1 MRLPQLQALASSLG
15 ISGISKLRKG
25 DLVAAIA
32 AKQGEGAASEVA
44 PQPTLDGVVDA
55 GVQASLETAVAE
67 GAEAPV
73 AETGTEPTE
82 PTEAPTR
89 ARRGSRRA
97 TSAAG
102 APESRAAGAHVNAG
116 ETGVTP
122 LVEVPATEAVAVEA
136 AGAADAEQGSTEQ
149 APTEKA
155 ASERPS
161 RRRGSRRASDASVA
175 A

>member
-1 MRLPQLQALASSLG
+1 MTDVQNGAAAPSTPELTAMRLPQLQALASSLG

-32 AKQGEGAASEVA
+32 AKQGEGAAAEVA

-55 GVQASLETAVAE
+55 GVPASVETAVAE
-67 GAEAPV
+67 GTEAATVEAATPP
-73 AETGTEPTE
+73 A
-82 PTEAPTR
+82 EAPTR

-102 APESRAAGAHVNAG
+102 APESRTAGEHVNAG

-122 LVEVPATEAVAVEA
+122 LVEVPATEAATANV
-136 AGAADAEQGSTEQ
+136 
-149 APTEKA
+149 
-155 ASERPS
+155 R
-161 RRRGSRRASDASVA
+161 
-175 A
+175 